1 MKEEKKVEKEVNPI
15 DALFDVNN
23 SENIVLY
30 NENDEAVEFEQIAL
44 IPFDTQVYAILKP
57 TAKVEGV
64 ADDEAF
70 VFEVIEDEE
79 EGDTVHL
86 VEDDKVIDKVFAE
99 YNRLLDEEERK
110 WFFGTLKIMSFFF
123 AYLLVF
129 YNNIC

>member
-44 IPFDTQVYAILKP
+44 IPLDSQVYAILKP
-57 TAKVEGV
+57 TEKVEGV

-99 YNRLLDEEERK
+99 YNRLLDEEEGK
-110 WFFGTLKIMSFFF
+110 
-123 AYLLVF
+123 
-129 YNNIC
+129 